1 MNRALLF
8 TSLLL
13 LSLAPNSNAHAT
25 HVLDEAFG
33 QYLDIAQLEAGKF
46 ELVVDDYSY
55 VLYYGYHGSMDAM
68 GELRVEPTLS
78 EVIVNQENQS
88 LEITFSEVP
97 EKTDF
102 WLRFPFEVLVA
113 EKEHYQV
120 FIDGVDTGYDL
131 SKFPNEYAIGM
142 ILPQDAQ
149 HVEIVG
155 SKVIP
160 EFGTFSILILGI
172 AIFGIVYFVRK
183 STFDVNS
190 TRIN

>member
-1 MNRALLF
+1 MKRTILIP
-8 TSLLL
+8 TLLL
-13 LSLAPNSNAHAT
+13 LSLVPNSNAHAT
-25 HVLDEAFG
+25 HVFDEAFG

-46 ELVVDDYSY
+46 ELVVDDNSY

-68 GELRVEPTLS
+68 GELRAEPTLS
-78 EVIVNQENQS
+78 DVIINQENQS

-102 WLRFPFEVLVA
+102 WLRVPFEVLVA
-113 EKEHYQV
+113 EKEKYQV

-131 SKFPNEYAIGM
+131 TKFPNEYAIGM

-160 EFGTFSILILGI
+160 EFGVYSILILGI
-172 AIFGIVYFVRK
+172 AILGIVFFVRK
-183 STFDVNS
+183 HPFEVNS